1 MLCLE
6 LMGLQ
11 NYEYICLV
19 DNESTVNTEMN
30 AQENQGAPRRRQYTF
45 IHGHRRPR
53 VKRDKSKS
61 KVRRNQNER
70 ETNAVTEAMKSD
82 KPSFHFYLNYPSL

>member
-19 DNESTVNTEMN
+19 DNESTVNSEMN

-45 IHGHRRPR
+45 RHGHRRPR
-53 VKRDKSKS
+53 VK
-61 KVRRNQNER
+61 
-70 ETNAVTEAMKSD
+70 
-82 KPSFHFYLNYPSL
+82 